1 MKSNYLDWEQMSH
14 FYQKVAEANNTATL
28 HPGDIL
34 LYEKRLKEKEEK
46 RKQTQK
52 DLKIA
57 NTISIVD
64 AIATI
69 NDKTSTLNSQLNM
82 FKEDIEI
89 LEGRVTELERN
100 AADRCEI
107 PKRPRRKLTI
117 KVSA

>member
-52 DLKIA
+52 DL
-57 NTISIVD
+57 NISTVD

-82 FKEDIEI
+82 FKEDIKI
-89 LEGRVTELERN
+89 LEGRVTELERT
-100 AADRCEI
+100 AADRCGI